1 MRAAVALLLLCLWP
15 AAAWAGEDQAVN
27 DIVQGVMQEEYAAPN
42 FGEAR
47 KKLQAALER
56 CIRKGCTAQ
65 TKAHVYIALGMVA
78 SQLGQAE
85 EAKQQFKNAQTANPQ
100 ATLPTS
106 PTPTP
111 NIKNQW
117 EEVKKALAPAKPE
130 EPDEPDEPSTPS
142 KIPGWQSPEAFKF
155 ASEALAA
162 DQAGK
167 LDECIEKNKQSLKLE
182 EQPRT
187 RLHLASCENRAGKVI
202 DALRDAQ
209 KALEIGIQ
217 KRDAQVMK
225 VARQRVKELIDRIP
239 HVTFVAPPGIGDLEV
254 TFDERP
260 VPADALSKKFSID
273 PGKHTVKATGTVNG
287 FPSTFEEVIDVK
299 DRELYTVRITLKPP
313 ASGVI
318 TPGQIKCMLSAKT
331 QEEVQKCLPQ
341 NLKTIVIKM
350 GTDMS
355 AYSDTNRVYVLT
367 PGLNASIS
375 SPTAGWNVG
384 GSYILDV
391 VSAASP
397 DIVSMASPPFKEARH
412 AGVLTGGYKPGLYG
426 AQATGSISREPD
438 YLSMTGGIALTADLK
453 DKLITPR
460 VEYNYTHDRIG
471 RKDAPYS
478 VYERNLDTH
487 EFNAGVTFVLS
498 PTSVLLVGG
507 SAQFERGDQSKPYRY
522 VPMFD
527 PVTVAPFIPV
537 GATID
542 LVNQYR
548 LAVRP
553 IEQLP
558 TSKDRYAVAGR
569 FLHRFTS
576 STLRVEARIYYD
588 TWATKALTA
597 DGRYMVD
604 LSKHLRVWPH
614 LRLHAQT
621 GTSFYQR
628 AYSAFTDVNT
638 GQLILPTY
646 RTGDREL
653 APMIT
658 VTAGGGTRIGLGEP
672 EGDTKYG
679 ITITGDVMYSK
690 FLNSLFVTTRTA
702 VYGAVA
708 FDVEF

>member
-1 MRAAVALLLLCLWP
+1 VAAALIAALWARPARAA
-15 AAAWAGEDQAVN
+15 EDGPVREAVTA
-27 DIVQGVMQEEYAAPN
+27 VMQEEYAAPN

-56 CIRKGCTAQ
+56 CLRKGCTGE
-65 TKAHVYIALGMVA
+65 TKALVYTALGMVA

-85 EAKQQFKNAQTANPQ
+85 EAKTQFKNAMTSNPQ
-100 ATLPTS
+100 ATLPASGT
-106 PTPTP
+106 TP
-111 NIKNQW
+111 NIKSQW
-117 EEVKKALAPAKPE
+117 EEVKKALAPPPAAPAE
-130 EPDEPDEPSTPS
+130 DDDEPTAPS

-217 KRDAQVMK
+217 KRDTQVMK

-239 HVTFVAPPGIGDLEV
+239 HVTFVAPPGIPDLEV

-273 PGKHTVKATGTVNG
+273 PGKHVVKASGTVNG
-287 FPSTFEEVIDVK
+287 FPSSFEETIDVK
-299 DRELYTVRITLKPP
+299 DRDLYTVRITLKPP
-313 ASGVI
+313 ASDVI
-318 TPGQIKCMLSAKT
+318 TPGQIKCMLAAKN

-341 NLKTIVIKM
+341 NRKNIVIKM
-350 GTDMS
+350 GTDFS
-355 AYSDTNRVYVLT
+355 AYSDTNRVYVVT
-367 PGLNASIS
+367 PGLNASIV
-375 SPTAGWNVG
+375 SPTAGWNLG
-384 GSYILDV
+384 GSYLLDV
-391 VSAASP
+391 VTAASP
-397 DIVSMASPPFKEARH
+397 DIVSMASPPFREARH

-426 AQATGSISREPD
+426 AQATASVSREPD
-438 YLSMTGGIALTADLK
+438 YLSTTGGLALSADLR
-453 DKLITPR
+453 DKLITPK
-460 VEYNYTHDRIG
+460 VEYNFTYDRIG

-478 VYERNLDTH
+478 VYERNLTTH
-487 EFNAGVTFVLS
+487 EVNASVTFVMS
-498 PTSVLLVGG
+498 PTTVLLVGG

-527 PVTVAPFIPV
+527 PVTVAPFIPL

-542 LVNQYR
+542 LVNRYR

-558 TSKDRYAVAGR
+558 TSRDRFAIAGR
-569 FLHRFTS
+569 LMHRFSS
-576 STLRVEARIYYD
+576 STLRIEARLYYD
-588 TWATKALTA
+588 TWATKGVTA
-597 DGRYMVD
+597 DTRYMVD
-604 LSKHLRVWPH
+604 LSRHLRVWPH
-614 LRLHAQT
+614 LRIHAQT
-621 GTSFYQR
+621 GTNFYQR
-628 AYSAFTDVNT
+628 AYSAFTDVNS

-653 APMIT
+653 APLIT
-658 VTAGGGTRIGLGEP
+658 VTAGGGTRIALGEP

-679 ITITGDVMYSK
+679 ITISGDVMYSR